1 MVAPGKTS
9 FITPGRCHGS
19 RCVKGLCIAVAATV
33 LINWMF
39 LGQSGNA
46 KPGIAQLNKRTIN
59 IGYDGDAQSGNLN
72 LERTSLKGSNLR
84 QSDDPSVGFGKDF
97 SSLENTAKEIS
108 ARSIVDKLLQV
119 KKIYQKDKYI
129 YLKFKIKDTDSQ
141 DANEEQKEEI
151 AGGIL
156 KIENYR
162 NNIGGGRAIRKYNH
176 FDTKG
181 LNENRETVSVKVDA
195 KIDVKGYESAA
206 LEKKKMKVMD
216 YERYK
221 KVDAKI
227 DVKDNEET
235 LIEKVDAKGNG
246 NENEQMKTEQGD
258 AGIDDNDEGEKKTA
272 KVDAKSNDNE
282 NKQMNRDQ
290 GDGNID
296 DEDDGKKKTAKV
308 DANGD
313 EYKIDEAIK
322 NTASAKIDVTENEE
336 MGVAKGDGIGDEDNN
351 EEDEDEDRKKE
362 EVERK
367 ILSRAT
373 CPNNSLS
380 QEGLPP
386 YGKCTPHRPTLEAC
400 KTAYQFYNLEI
411 PSLTCNDPHKAD
423 ICSVTVTREKK
434 QIEAR
439 CNDHL
444 CDQDTIRTRS
454 MNPMNG
460 EHDAIETFSTIKT
473 LAAALPRILKQNAL
487 NKFHYVF
494 IECNR
499 TSEVIRQLLPV
510 SPVLTIQKH
519 ENARPK
525 NTLNVNV
532 ILIDSVARAHFYRS
546 LPETINLFKNWS
558 RSEDAPAQVFDFEL
572 FQAVEGHTAENTHAL
587 FTGKLFPITEDRDAV
602 RSVEMGKLFRHFRR
616 AGYQTMW
623 QEDLCWKGYWGLL
636 VDMAKGYDWNVLADA
651 LEKEGIDHTGIT
663 HSACEVLRMY
673 NTNTPFNGPQEGQ
686 ICYNGRFQH
695 SYYLDYNLHSFRAI
709 RQSRSAKP
717 LLSYNIFNVGHDN
730 MGTRIKTFDRDL
742 REYVDLIGREK
753 DTITILLADHGN
765 TYTRY
770 TSAIAEGR
778 FEMFHPS
785 LFVIVPSNVATI
797 LGKEAVAALRT
808 NQRRLTTM
816 IDIHHALRALAGPIT
831 NGVRPDG
838 IFGQIPDRT
847 CNDVELRTPNLCVC
861 EGWDSPTT
869 NDTLKL
875 ALVEFAIGQLNNKIQ
890 QQFVGANGESAVAV
904 TRACAKLKALS
915 FYNVRERNSNGSML
929 TTMEIAVPS
938 GDFVSQ
944 KEDVFQ
950 VEVKSRLSLETDSLD
965 MELVHYERVSMFGK
979 YKSCA
984 DKGVNPKLCVCSKHK
999 KALTSK
1005 RDLRAEV
1012 LNVWWPLGKVYYKQL
1027 KSIGCLFLAKRVHG
1041 KSDAIGYDIANVCKR
1056 RTYTVRVVYTEA
1068 NNIKMSHK
1076 SPVTVV
1082 VPAGGVTFV
1091 FSARKHYY
1099 YMEGRVRLKA
1109 SVIY

>member
-1 MVAPGKTS
+1 MEDDS
-9 FITPGRCHGS
+9 DNNE
-19 RCVKGLCIAVAATV
+19 VK
-33 LINWMF
+33 
-39 LGQSGNA
+39 
-46 KPGIAQLNKRTIN
+46 QL
-59 IGYDGDAQSGNLN
+59 
-72 LERTSLKGSNLR
+72 
-84 QSDDPSVGFGKDF
+84 
-97 SSLENTAKEIS
+97 
-108 ARSIVDKLLQV
+108 
-119 KKIYQKDKYI
+119 
-129 YLKFKIKDTDSQ
+129 
-141 DANEEQKEEI
+141 
-151 AGGIL
+151 
-156 KIENYR
+156 
-162 NNIGGGRAIRKYNH
+162 
-176 FDTKG
+176 
-181 LNENRETVSVKVDA
+181 
-195 KIDVKGYESAA
+195 
-206 LEKKKMKVMD
+206 
-216 YERYK
+216 
-221 KVDAKI
+221 
-227 DVKDNEET
+227 
-235 LIEKVDAKGNG
+235 GNG
-246 NENEQMKTEQGD
+246 NNM
-258 AGIDDNDEGEKKTA
+258 EKILR
-272 KVDAKSNDNE
+272 E
-282 NKQMNRDQ
+282 F
-290 GDGNID
+290 I
-296 DEDDGKKKTAKV
+296 KKKNMPKREDEKLQGNVSGRDYKNKKV
-308 DANGD
+308 GQKSEEQREGD
-313 EYKIDEAIK
+313 DK
-322 NTASAKIDVTENEE
+322 
-336 MGVAKGDGIGDEDNN
+336 DN
-351 EEDEDEDRKKE
+351 EDEDRLRDVYEKLIN
-362 EVERK
+362 VPMH
-367 ILSRAT
+367 

-380 QEGLPP
+380 QESLPP

-400 KTAYQFYNLEI
+400 ETAYQFYNLEI

-558 RSEDAPAQVFDFEL
+558 RSADAPAQVFDFEL

-602 RSVEMGKLFRHFRR
+602 RSVKMGKLFRHFRR

-717 LLSYNIFNVGHDN
+717 LLSYNIINVGHDN
-730 MGTRIKTFDRDL
+730 IGTRIKTFDRDL

-890 QQFVGANGESAVAV
+890 QQFLDAKGTSAVAV

-915 FYNVRERNSNGSML
+915 FYNVRERNSNGYML

-944 KEDVFQ
+944 KQDVFQ

-965 MELVHYERVSMFGK
+965 VELVHYERVSMFGK

-1012 LNVWWPLGKVYYKQL
+1012 LNVWWPLGKVYYKQI
-1027 KSIGCLFLAKRVHG
+1027 KSNGCLFLAKRIHG
-1041 KSDAIGYDIANVCKR
+1041 ESDAIGYEIANVCKR
-1056 RTYTVRVVYTEA
+1056 RTYTVRVVYSEA
-1068 NNIKMSHK
+1068 YNMKMSHK
-1076 SPVTVV
+1076 SPVTVE
-1082 VPAGGVTFV
+1082 VPVCGVTFV
-1091 FSARKHYY
+1091 LSARKH
-1099 YMEGRVRLKA
+1099 E
-1109 SVIY
+1109 